1 MFFKIAFFII
11 AFFILTGMKLML
23 KDGNFIEVKRYKIA
37 SQKVYFEK
45 DNNRFIIPESIVDVA
60 STKRLEE
67 IEQKPLSVFGLR
79 STILTEK
86 KGNFNEQ
93 FLKRKDKKDI
103 APKNDFKVK
112 IETRKET
119 NPFLM
124 ELPTMQDQSD
134 DVVDKLKKKGV
145 IFKIEVPLKK

>member
-1 MFFKIAFFII
+1 
-11 AFFILTGMKLML
+11 ML